1 MNQPTATPT
10 TRSRS
15 ATRSRMALRLAVLV
29 AAMLLAA
36 SAGTPA
42 TATTRVSGSAL
53 DLLARLKTAPE
64 RPDGYDRDLFE
75 HWVDADHDGCTTR
88 GEVLMAE
95 SETTAQ
101 VGEDCAVTGSWRSV
115 YDGVITTKP
124 SSLDIDHVVP
134 LKEAWDSGAWAW
146 TSSGRRRFAN
156 DLGDW
161 RALRAVTAASNRSKG
176 DKDPAQWLPPL
187 TSFHCTY
194 ATDWVVVKVRWSLRV
209 DAGERSALRGILSEC
224 PARTVRVAILGSVVA
239 LPTPTPSPSPSPSL
253 TASPI
258 PSPSASPVASPTPS
272 GALSPGASPAPMV
285 RQATGPRTE
294 SWLSSR

>member
-1 MNQPTATPT
+1 MNQPTTTPAA
-10 TRSRS
+10 RYRS
-15 ATRSRMALRLAVLV
+15 AARSRMALRLAALV
-29 AAMLLAA
+29 AATLLAA
-36 SAGTPA
+36 LAGAPA
-42 TATTRVSGSAL
+42 TATTRVSDSAL

-64 RPDGYDRDLFE
+64 RPDGYDRDLFV

-88 GEVLMAE
+88 SEVLIAE
-95 SETTAQ
+95 SQTTTQ
-101 VGEDCAVTGSWRSV
+101 VGNDCAVTGSWQSV

-124 SSLDIDHVVP
+124 SALDIDHVVP

-209 DAGERSALRGILSEC
+209 DAGERSALREILREC
-224 PARTVRVAILGSVVA
+224 PARTVRVAILAPVVA
-239 LPTPTPSPSPSPSL
+239 PPPTTPSPSL

-258 PSPSASPVASPTPS
+258 PTASALPVASPAPS
-272 GALSPGASPAPMV
+272 GAL
-285 RQATGPRTE
+285 
-294 SWLSSR
+294 